1 LEGNFEKAQAFGKNS
16 YTMKKAS
23 DKQKHCL
30 IQGWLSEIR
39 SNLHTGQYASS
50 VPFDNHQG
58 QELVE
63 TLTP

>member
-30 IQGWLSEIR
+30 IQW
-39 SNLHTGQYASS
+39 
-50 VPFDNHQG
+50 
-58 QELVE
+58 
-63 TLTP
+63 